1 MSFQCHDP
9 ALRTDITFAGASIH
23 VGLACFSSPTV
34 GAGRFDTYAESVSAR
49 TSLALPE
56 GQTATPPAC
65 CEFPLPHPGKFA
77 GSRHSAHYPMAD
89 RFDPTRSQYSPPR
102 DRDRIDL
109 RELRRE
115 GSSQL
120 HWRLPNLSGHAA
132 DGTGLAHVSPAAYR
146 LTLGGLFRPHPG
158 WRIALS
164 VRGADRR
171 NLVLRFRSLARSE
184 ERRVGKECRSRWSPY
199 H

>member
-77 GSRHSAHYPMAD
+77 GSRDSTLDPVVDSLHPASS
-89 RFDPTRSQYSPPR
+89 RFSSSRPR
-102 DRDRIDL
+102 
-109 RELRRE
+109 
-115 GSSQL
+115 
-120 HWRLPNLSGHAA
+120 
-132 DGTGLAHVSPAAYR
+132 
-146 LTLGGLFRPHPG
+146 
-158 WRIALS
+158 
-164 VRGADRR
+164 
-171 NLVLRFRSLARSE
+171 
-184 ERRVGKECRSRWSPY
+184 
-199 H
+199 